1 MLSKE
6 FKEEAFKKLENFTG
20 DELELLSKMY
30 DKDYDMYQ
38 YFTVIFKMLHKNGNH
53 LEDEHIKVLNE
64 YVDNFGKVFNDI
76 YLLPD
81 ETYSDEELK
90 RIVQAFTTGFKPYIL
105 TISYIVYCHKY
116 GDISFKEFEDSYDM
130 TLEQLEDYVMLIKLD
145 DEL

>member
-6 FKEEAFKKLENFTG
+6 FKEKAFKKLENFTG

-90 RIVQAFTTGFKPYIL
+90 RIVQAFTTGF
-105 TISYIVYCHKY
+105 
-116 GDISFKEFEDSYDM
+116 
-130 TLEQLEDYVMLIKLD
+130 
-145 DEL
+145 

>member
-105 TISYIVYCHKY
+105 TISHIVYCHKY
-116 GDISFKEFEDSYDM
+116 GDSYDM

>member
-1 MLSKE
+1 
-6 FKEEAFKKLENFTG
+6 
-20 DELELLSKMY
+20 MY

-105 TISYIVYCHKY
+105 TISHIVYCHKY

>member
-1 MLSKE
+1 MLSKK
-6 FKEEAFKKLENFTG
+6 FKEEALKKLENFTG

-105 TISYIVYCHKY
+105 TISHIVYCHKY
-116 GDISFKEFEDSYDM
+116 GDISFKEFEDSYYM